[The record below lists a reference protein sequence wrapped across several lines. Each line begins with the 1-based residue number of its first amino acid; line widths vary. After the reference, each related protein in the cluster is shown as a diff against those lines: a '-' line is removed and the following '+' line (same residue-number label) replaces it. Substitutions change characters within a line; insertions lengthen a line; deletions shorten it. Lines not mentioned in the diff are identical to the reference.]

1 VLGRLVDGKTHDLAL
16 GIVIDQHIVRQVVG
30 FSSRLIAQVDGQ
42 RVRLGKIDDRHASPL
57 PQMDTSA
64 RPADEEARDAG
75 VADVGGAE
83 AGEEAAVGALAP

>member
-1 VLGRLVDGKTHDLAL
+1 
-16 GIVIDQHIVRQVVG
+16 
-30 FSSRLIAQVDGQ
+30 
-42 RVRLGKIDDRHASPL
+42 
-57 PQMDTSA
+57 MDTSA